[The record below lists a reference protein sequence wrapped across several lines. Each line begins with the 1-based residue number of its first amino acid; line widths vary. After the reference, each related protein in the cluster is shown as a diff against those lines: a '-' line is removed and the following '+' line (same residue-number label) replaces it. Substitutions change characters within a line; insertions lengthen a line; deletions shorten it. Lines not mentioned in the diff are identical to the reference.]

1 MRLDRLTNSTREA
14 LMAAQT
20 QAMQAGHPELSPE
33 HLLKGLLGLEQGVAA
48 PILQKAG
55 VDPKAVLAHVESAL
69 QKLPKV
75 KGGAEPSLSRR
86 LSRLLTEAW
95 TQTEKLKDE
104 YTSAEHV
111 LIALSKVD
119 DELSRALRQLG
130 FSEQKLLE
138 AIKQVRGSQRITDQ
152 DPEGKYQSLE
162 KYTRDITKAAREGKI
177 DPVVGRDEE
186 IRRVMQ
192 VLSRRTKNN
201 PVLIGEPGVGK
212 TAIVEGLGQRIAK
225 GDVPESLRDKRLLSL
240 DLGAMVAGSK
250 FRGEFE
256 ERLKAVLKEIEDAQ
270 GSVILFIDE
279 LHTLVGAGAAE
290 GSMDASNMLKPA
302 LARGELRCI
311 GATTLDEYR
320 KHIEKDAALARR
332 FQPVFAG
339 EPSVEDTIGILRGL
353 KERYEVHHGIR
364 IQDAAIVAA
373 ATLSN
378 RYITDRFL
386 PDKAIDLVDEAAS
399 RMKMEIDSMPQEIDQ
414 VERRV
419 MQLEIERQALKKEK
433 DAGSQ
438 KRLGELEAELA
449 ELNEKKSAMR
459 AQWLKEKELI
469 TEIRGKREE
478 VEQLRIDLERA
489 QRVSDLET
497 AARLRYGDIPALE
510 REIEAQ
516 QQSLAVVQAEQSYLK
531 EEVTD
536 EDIARVVS
544 KWTGVPVSK
553 MLEGEREKLL
563 KMEERLGARVI
574 GQMDAVIAVSNAVRR
589 SRAGL
594 GEEGRPIGS
603 FLFLGPTGV
612 GKTEL
617 AKALAEFLFD
627 DDRAMVRLDM
637 SEYMEK
643 HSVARLIGAP
653 PGYVG
658 YEEGGQLTEPV
669 RRRPYSV
676 VLFDEIEKAHPDV
689 WNVLLQ
695 VLDDGRLTDGQGRTV
710 DFKNTVLILTSN
722 VGSQHLLGGGTEEE
736 MRGAVLGEL
745 RRSFRPEF
753 LNRLD
758 ETVIFHRLDKSEV
771 RSIVDI
777 QLARFQKRLA
787 QRDIGIEVSDAAKDL
802 LAELGFDPTF
812 GARPL
817 KRAIQQ
823 HIENPLAQ
831 EILSGRFVAGDVVRV
846 DAQGER
852 LTFTTQSGVE
862 GQKGGRPNAPGGRA

>member
-1 MRLDRLTNSTREA
+1 
-14 LMAAQT
+14 MAN
-20 QAMQAGHPELSPE
+20 MQGAPSSQEEQKSA
-33 HLLKGLLGLEQGVAA
+33 LEQYGVN
-48 PILQKAG
+48 
-55 VDPKAVLAHVESAL
+55 
-69 QKLPKV
+69 
-75 KGGAEPSLSRR
+75 
-86 LSRLLTEAW
+86 LTEIARSG
-95 TQTEKLKDE
+95 KL
-104 YTSAEHV
+104 
-111 LIALSKVD
+111 
-119 DELSRALRQLG
+119 
-130 FSEQKLLE
+130 
-138 AIKQVRGSQRITDQ
+138 
-152 DPEGKYQSLE
+152 
-162 KYTRDITKAAREGKI
+162 
-177 DPVVGRDEE
+177 DPVIGRDAE
-186 IRRVMQ
+186 IRRISQ
-192 VLSRRTKNN
+192 VLTRRTKNN

-212 TAIVEGLGQRIAK
+212 TAVVEGLAQRIVA
-225 GDVPESLRDKRLLSL
+225 GDVADSLKDKQLVSL
-240 DLGAMVAGSK
+240 DLAALVAGAK
-250 FRGEFE
+250 YRGEFE
-256 ERLKAVLKEIEDAQ
+256 ERLKAVLKEITDSDGQ
-270 GSVILFIDE
+270 VITFIDE

-339 EPSVEDTIGILRGL
+339 EPSVEDTIAILRGL

-364 IQDAAIVAA
+364 IQDSAIVAA

-399 RMKMEIDSMPQEIDQ
+399 RLKMEIDSMPQEIDQ

-419 MQLEIERQALKKEK
+419 MQLEIERQAMKKER
-433 DAGSQ
+433 DPASQ
-438 KRLGELEAELA
+438 KRLGELEQELA
-449 ELNEKKSAMR
+449 ELNEKKSGMR

-469 TEIRGKREE
+469 AAITKGREQ
-478 VEQLRIDLERA
+478 VEELRLELDRA
-489 QRVSDLET
+489 RRLADYEK
-497 AARLRYGDIPALE
+497 AARLQYGDIPA
-510 REIEAQ
+510 
-516 QQSLAVVQAEQSYLK
+516 AEKSVELKQNELSGIQKDQSYLK

-544 KWTGVPVSK
+544 KWTGIPISK

-563 KMEERLGARVI
+563 SMEDRLGDRVI
-574 GQMDAVIAVSNAVRR
+574 GQREAVVAVSNAVRR

-594 GEEGRPIGS
+594 GEESRPIGS

-617 AKALAEFLFD
+617 AKALAEFMFD
-627 DDRAMVRLDM
+627 DEHAMIRLDM

-643 HSVARLIGAP
+643 HAVARLIGAP

-676 VLFDEIEKAHPDV
+676 ILFDEIEKAHPDV

-710 DFKNTVLILTSN
+710 DFKNTVIILTSN
-722 VGSQHLLGGGTEEE
+722 IGSQHLLGAGDQEQKRE
-736 MRGAVLGEL
+736 AVMNEL
-745 RRSFRPEF
+745 RRAFRPEF

-758 ETVIFHRLDKSEV
+758 EIVLFHQLDRDEV
-771 RSIVDI
+771 RRIVDV
-777 QLARFQKRLA
+777 QLARFRSRLA
-787 QRDIGIEVSDAAKDL
+787 RRDLTLEISDTAKDL
-802 LAELGFDPTF
+802 LANLGFDPTF

-817 KRAIQQ
+817 KRALQQ
-823 HIENPLAQ
+823 HLENPLAQ
-831 EILSGRFVAGDVVRV
+831 QILAGAYAPGDAIKV
-846 DAQGER
+846 DTNNAELVFNRKPGAAVSPEADR
-852 LTFTTQSGVE
+852 A
-862 GQKGGRPNAPGGRA
+862 NAPGGRA

>member
-1 MRLDRLTNSTREA
+1 
-14 LMAAQT
+14 
-20 QAMQAGHPELSPE
+20 
-33 HLLKGLLGLEQGVAA
+33 
-48 PILQKAG
+48 
-55 VDPKAVLAHVESAL
+55 
-69 QKLPKV
+69 
-75 KGGAEPSLSRR
+75 
-86 LSRLLTEAW
+86 
-95 TQTEKLKDE
+95 
-104 YTSAEHV
+104 
-111 LIALSKVD
+111 
-119 DELSRALRQLG
+119 
-130 FSEQKLLE
+130 
-138 AIKQVRGSQRITDQ
+138 
-152 DPEGKYQSLE
+152 
-162 KYTRDITKAAREGKI
+162 
-177 DPVVGRDEE
+177 
-186 IRRVMQ
+186 MQ

-212 TAIVEGLGQRIAK
+212 TAIVEGLAHRIAS
-225 GDVPESLRDKRLLSL
+225 GDVPETLKNKRLLSL

-256 ERLKAVLKEIEDAQ
+256 ERLKAVLKEIESAQ
-270 GSVILFIDE
+270 GSIVLFIDE
-279 LHTLVGAGAAE
+279 LHTLVGAGSAE

-320 KHIEKDAALARR
+320 KRIEKDAALARR

-364 IQDAAIVAA
+364 ILDSAIVAA
-373 ATLSN
+373 ATLSH

-399 RMKMEIDSMPQEIDQ
+399 RLKMEIDSMPQEIDQ
-414 VERRV
+414 VERRI
-419 MQLEIERQALKKEK
+419 MQLEIERQALKKER
-433 DAGSQ
+433 DPASQ
-438 KRLGELEAELA
+438 KRLSELELELS
-449 ELNEKKSAMR
+449 ELQERRSAMR

-469 TEIRGKREE
+469 AAITKAREH
-478 VEQLRIDLERA
+478 VEELRLELERA
-489 QRVSDLET
+489 GRVADFEK
-497 AARLRYGDIPALE
+497 AARLQYGDIPAAE
-510 REIEAQ
+510 KEIEQKQAALAGI
-516 QQSLAVVQAEQSYLK
+516 QSEQSFLK
-531 EEVTD
+531 EEVSD

-544 KWTGVPVSK
+544 KWTGIPVNK
-553 MLEGEREKLL
+553 MLEGERDKLL
-563 KMEERLGARVI
+563 KMEERLSQRVI
-574 GQMDAVIAVSNAVRR
+574 GQRDAIVAVSNAVRR

-594 GEEGRPIGS
+594 SEESRPIGS

-627 DDRAMVRLDM
+627 DEHAMVRLDM

-658 YEEGGQLTEPV
+658 YEEGGQLSEPV

-676 VLFDEIEKAHPDV
+676 ILFDEIEKAHPDV

-710 DFKNTVLILTSN
+710 DFKNTVIILTSN
-722 VGSQHLLGGGTEEE
+722 IGSQYLLGNMSDQE
-736 MRGAVLGEL
+736 MRTAVLSEL
-745 RRSFRPEF
+745 RERFRPEF

-758 ETVIFHRLDKSEV
+758 ETVIFHRLEREQV
-771 RSIVDI
+771 RTIVDV
-777 QLARFQKRLA
+777 QLEHFTRRLKKREL
-787 QRDIGIEVSDAAKDL
+787 GLEVSDAAKDY
-802 LAELGFDPTF
+802 LANIGFDPAF

-823 HIENPLAQ
+823 HLENPLAQ
-831 EILSGRFVAGDVVRV
+831 EILAGRYAPGDVVVV
-846 DAQGER
+846 DV
-852 LTFTTQSGVE
+852 QSGQLSFSQRGSGE
-862 GQKGGRPNAPGGRA
+862 AGRESRPNAPGGRA